1 MKAVLSIEGENFL
14 INGKLT
20 YSEIPGCDSRMHG
33 LLMNARLIQGIFDD
47 KADPARFNRFGLT
60 FSPEE
65 NTDALIAALPD
76 WYQYGL
82 RCFTVGLQGGGPCF
96 TVDNNAIEN
105 NPFSPDGLQ
114 IDPAYLARLT
124 RLLNAADE
132 LGMVVI
138 VSALYCGQI
147 RHLDGAQAVINA
159 IRTTARWLRKGGW
172 KNVIF
177 EPANEYDI
185 DRYDGYPIVQTHQ
198 GMVALLD
205 LARHESGLP
214 VGCSGGGGT
223 LDPEVARASD
233 VIIFH
238 GNGQPRQAMANLI
251 ANARKWAPG
260 KPILCNEDSQAIT
273 NMQVCMDHHASW
285 GYYNALTK
293 QEMAT
298 DWHVL
303 PGEDR
308 FYALRMAENLGI
320 APDMPPIDEQYML
333 VGISRNECW
342 NGRCWPRIASLRPET
357 IDHVDFFVDGEWLY
371 RSYDDPFSLYF
382 MANWIQGPLMRTEG
396 LVRAE
401 ITLSSGEKL
410 LREGRIG
417 Q

>member
-1 MKAVLSIEGENFL
+1 MKTVLSIEGENFL

-147 RHLDGAQAVINA
+147 RHLNGAQAVINA
-159 IRTTARWLRKGGW
+159 IRTTARWLREGGSSSLPTSMISTDTT
-172 KNVIF
+172 VT
-177 EPANEYDI
+177 
-185 DRYDGYPIVQTHQ
+185 RSCRPI
-198 GMVALLD
+198 
-205 LARHESGLP
+205 
-214 VGCSGGGGT
+214 
-223 LDPEVARASD
+223 RA
-233 VIIFH
+233 
-238 GNGQPRQAMANLI
+238 
-251 ANARKWAPG
+251 W
-260 KPILCNEDSQAIT
+260 
-273 NMQVCMDHHASW
+273 W
-285 GYYNALTK
+285 
-293 QEMAT
+293 
-298 DWHVL
+298 
-303 PGEDR
+303 
-308 FYALRMAENLGI
+308 
-320 APDMPPIDEQYML
+320 
-333 VGISRNECW
+333 
-342 NGRCWPRIASLRPET
+342 RCWIWPAMKADCLSAAAAAAVHWTLRWP
-357 IDHVDFFVDGEWLY
+357 
-371 RSYDDPFSLYF
+371 
-382 MANWIQGPLMRTEG
+382 GPAM
-396 LVRAE
+396 
-401 ITLSSGEKL
+401 
-410 LREGRIG
+410 
-417 Q
+417 